1 MSTTFT
7 DLGVPARLAEALA
20 DNGMTEAFEVQEAT
34 IPDALAGRDICGRA
48 PTGSGKTIAFGVPV
62 LARVPKAKAGRPTA
76 LILSPTREL
85 ADQIRDEMLPAA
97 IAMNRYVTAVYGG
110 VGYGAQ
116 TNALRKGVDVLVA
129 CPGRLLDLID
139 SRHVTLADVEIV
151 VVDEADRMA
160 DMGFLPVVRKLL
172 DQTNEKRQTL
182 LFSATLDGD
191 IAELTRR
198 YQNDPARHEIGDAEP
213 DITAMTHHFW
223 KIEHEDR
230 VDHSRDAIMAAGP
243 TIVFTR
249 TRHGADRL
257 ARQLGKAGVTADAI
271 HGGRSQNQRTRALDS
286 FARGRSQ
293 ALIATDV
300 AARGIH
306 VDGVE
311 CVVHFDPPEDD
322 KTYLHRSGRTA
333 RAGAN
338 GMVVSFVR
346 PNNRKEVAA
355 LQRALGLPVETEAP
369 DPSAL
374 GDGSAHRPA
383 RPESKERPSHQ
394 GGTKPRSK
402 NNRPSHG
409 GGGGR
414 NQDRSSAKPGGRSG
428 GNKQRNSNLYDPN
441 DPRIERWESENG
453 DRLRDDSSRGGRS
466 TDGRGGG
473 KPRGK
478 SSGGKPGGRPG
489 GGRPG
494 GNKSGGGKS
503 SGGGRNHRKG
513 GRPNADRSS

>member
-1 MSTTFT
+1 MSSTFT
-7 DLGVPARLAEALA
+7 QLGVPARLADALA

-62 LARVPKAKAGRPTA
+62 LARVSKAKAGRPTA

-85 ADQIRDEMLPAA
+85 ADQICDELLPAA
-97 IAMNRYVTAVYGG
+97 IASDRYVTAVYGG

-116 TNALRKGVDVLVA
+116 INALRKGVDVLVA
-129 CPGRLLDLID
+129 CPGRLIDLID
-139 SRHVTLADVEIV
+139 RGNVTLSDVEIV

-172 DQTNEKRQTL
+172 DQTKADRQTL

-198 YQNDPARHEIGDAEP
+198 YQKDPARHEIGAAEP

-223 KIEHEDR
+223 KIDHEQR
-230 VDHSRDAIMAAGP
+230 VDHTRDAIMAAGP

-257 ARQLGKAGVTADAI
+257 ARQLGKAGVVADAI

-286 FARGRSQ
+286 FSRGRSL

-338 GMVVSFVR
+338 GVVVSFVR
-346 PNNRKEVAA
+346 PNNNKDVAA
-355 LQRALGLPVETEAP
+355 LQRALGLPVETSQP
-369 DPSAL
+369 DPAAL
-374 GDGSAHRPA
+374 GDGSAHRTPRA
-383 RPESKERPSHQ
+383 ESSRGSSSPQERTHQ
-394 GGTKPRSK
+394 SRKPRSK
-402 NNRPSHG
+402 GAREHG
-409 GGGGR
+409 GERRG
-414 NQDRSSAKPGGRSG
+414 KPSG
-428 GNKQRNSNLYDPN
+428 GSNKRNANLYDPN
-441 DPRIERWESENG
+441 DPRIDRWETENG
-453 DRLRDDSSRGGRS
+453 HHLNDGKTSARPSKAKAGANRSS
-466 TDGRGGG
+466 
-473 KPRGK
+473 
-478 SSGGKPGGRPG
+478 GKPGGRPG
-489 GGRPG
+489 KPGGR
-494 GNKSGGGKS
+494 SGKPTPKT

-513 GRPNADRSS
+513 GRPS

>member
-1 MSTTFT
+1 MPSTFT
-7 DLGVPARLAEALA
+7 ELGVPARLAEALA

-34 IPDALAGRDICGRA
+34 IPDALAGRDVCGRA

-62 LARVPKAKAGRPTA
+62 LARVAKAKPGRPTA

-85 ADQIRDEMLPAA
+85 ADQIRDELLPAA
-97 IAMNRYVTAVYGG
+97 IASNRYVTAVYGG

-139 SRHVTLADVEIV
+139 GGKVTLSDVEIV
-151 VVDEADRMA
+151 VGDEADRMA

-172 DQTNEKRQTL
+172 DQTKKDRQTL

-191 IAELTRR
+191 IAELTKR
-198 YQNDPARHEIGDAEP
+198 YQRDPVRHEIGDAEP

-223 KIEHEDR
+223 DISHEQR
-230 VDHSRDAIMAAGP
+230 VDHCRDAVMASGP

-257 ARQLGKAGVTADAI
+257 ARQLGKAGVKAEAI
-271 HGGRSQNQRTRALDS
+271 HGGRSQNQRTRALDA
-286 FARGRSQ
+286 FARGKAH

-333 RAGAN
+333 RAGAQ
-338 GMVVSFVR
+338 GTVVSFVR
-346 PNNRKEVAA
+346 PNNRKDVAA
-355 LQRALGLPVETEAP
+355 LQRDLGLPKGTTAP

-374 GDGSAHRPA
+374 GDGSAHRPVRDDA
-383 RPESKERPSHQ
+383 PSRDRGGDRPRQ
-394 GGTKPRSK
+394 GHKPPQRKKS
-402 NNRPSHG
+402 RGPAG
-409 GGGGR
+409 G
-414 NQDRSSAKPGGRSG
+414 SSSSSG
-428 GNKQRNSNLYDPN
+428 KRNSNLYSPD
-441 DPRIERWESENG
+441 DPRIAEWEAENG
-453 DRLRDDSSRGGRS
+453 QKLSKGGS
-466 TDGRGGG
+466 
-473 KPRGK
+473 
-478 SSGGKPGGRPG
+478 GRPG
-489 GGRPG
+489 GG
-494 GNKSGGGKS
+494 
-503 SGGGRNHRKG
+503 GRKPHGSKGPRKPHRKG
-513 GRPNADRSS
+513 QARAGQGQKRR

>member
-1 MSTTFT
+1 MPTTFT

-116 TNALRKGVDVLVA
+116 TNALRKGADVLVA

-139 SRHVTLADVEIV
+139 SGHVTLADVEIV

-172 DQTNEKRQTL
+172 DQTNDKRQTL

-223 KIEHEDR
+223 KIQHEDR

-333 RAGAN
+333 RAGAK

-346 PNNRKEVAA
+346 PNNRKDVAA
-355 LQRALGLPVETEAP
+355 LQRALGLPVETTEP
-369 DPSAL
+369 QPGAL
-374 GDGSAHRPA
+374 GDGSAHRAP
-383 RPESKERPSHQ
+383 RPDTADRPGHQ
-394 GGTKPRSK
+394 GPKKPRSK
-402 NNRPSHG
+402 GNRPEQRSNQRSGNGKGRPQNQNG
-409 GGGGR
+409 GGSKKR
-414 NQDRSSAKPGGRSG
+414 NA
-428 GNKQRNSNLYDPN
+428 NLYSDD

-453 DRLRDDSSRGGRS
+453 HRLRDDSARDDSSRGGRS
-466 TDGRGGG
+466 GTKPRNNRSGDKPSG
-473 KPRGK
+473 KPSGK
-478 SSGGKPGGRPG
+478 SGGKPA
-489 GGRPG
+489 
-494 GNKSGGGKS
+494 GKS

-513 GRPNADRSS
+513 GRPKASR

>member
-1 MSTTFT
+1 MSSTFT
-7 DLGVPARLAEALA
+7 ELGVPARLAEALA

-34 IPDALAGRDICGRA
+34 IPDALAGRDVCGRA

-62 LARVPKAKAGRPTA
+62 LARVAKAKPGRPTA

-85 ADQIRDEMLPAA
+85 ADQIRDELLPAA
-97 IAMNRYVTAVYGG
+97 IASNRYVTAVYGG

-139 SRHVTLADVEIV
+139 TGKVTLADVEIV

-172 DQTNEKRQTL
+172 DQTKKDRQTL

-191 IAELTRR
+191 IAELTKR
-198 YQNDPARHEIGDAEP
+198 YQRDPVRHEIGDAEP

-223 KIEHEDR
+223 KIQHEQR
-230 VDHSRDAIMAAGP
+230 VDHCRDAIMAAGP

-257 ARQLGKAGVTADAI
+257 ARQLGKAGVKAEAI
-271 HGGRSQNQRTRALDS
+271 HGGRSQNQRTRALDA
-286 FARGRSQ
+286 FARGKAH

-338 GMVVSFVR
+338 GTVVSFVR
-346 PNNRKEVAA
+346 PNNRKEVAS
-355 LQRALGLPVETEAP
+355 LQRDLGLPVETSDPAP
-369 DPSAL
+369 DAL
-374 GDGSAHRPA
+374 GDGTAHRPA
-383 RPESKERPSHQ
+383 RPESPRAQGDTRHDGERRNGHENRNRSS
-394 GGTKPRSK
+394 KPRPGNARGKHPKQSSG
-402 NNRPSHG
+402 RPAK
-409 GGGGR
+409 R
-414 NQDRSSAKPGGRSG
+414 NA
-428 GNKQRNSNLYDPN
+428 NLYDSD
-441 DPRIERWESENG
+441 DPRIDRWEAENG
-453 DRLRDDSSRGGRS
+453 HRLDGGPRGGNGARKPASKGPRAGAGGSRNGAKRS
-466 TDGRGGG
+466 GKKPTGRG
-473 KPRGK
+473 R
-478 SSGGKPGGRPG
+478 
-489 GGRPG
+489 
-494 GNKSGGGKS
+494 
-503 SGGGRNHRKG
+503 
-513 GRPNADRSS
+513 ARS

>member
-62 LARVPKAKAGRPTA
+62 LARVPKAARGRPTA

-85 ADQIRDEMLPAA
+85 ADQIRDELLPAA
-97 IAMNRYVTAVYGG
+97 IAAERYVTAVYGG

-116 TNALRKGVDVLVA
+116 LNALRKGVDVLVA
-129 CPGRLLDLID
+129 CPGRLLDLIEGGN
-139 SRHVTLADVEIV
+139 VTLADVEIV

-172 DQTNEKRQTL
+172 DQTRSDRQTL

-198 YQNDPARHEIGDAEP
+198 YQNDPARHEIGEAEP

-223 KIEHEDR
+223 KIQHEQR
-230 VDHSRDAIMAAGP
+230 VDHCRDAIVAAGP

-257 ARQLGKAGVTADAI
+257 ARQLGKAGVAAEAI
-271 HGGRSQNQRTRALDS
+271 HGGRSQNQRTRALDA
-286 FARGRSQ
+286 FARGRAQ

-306 VDGVE
+306 VDGVQ

-333 RAGAN
+333 RAGAK

-346 PNNRKEVAA
+346 PNNRKDVAA
-355 LQRALGLPVETEAP
+355 LQRDLGLPVETEAP
-369 DPSAL
+369 DPAAL
-374 GDGSAHRPA
+374 GDGSSHRPTRQERS
-383 RPESKERPSHQ
+383 RPAGNRKHSQQRNGQ
-394 GGTKPRSK
+394 GQKKPRSK
-402 NNRPSHG
+402 KGRPDARRGHQPRQKAAG
-409 GGGGR
+409 
-414 NQDRSSAKPGGRSG
+414 SG
-428 GNKQRNSNLYDPN
+428 KGPKKRNSNLYDVD
-441 DPRIERWESENG
+441 DPRIARWEAENG
-453 DRLRDDSSRGGRS
+453 HKLRDERRG
-466 TDGRGGG
+466 
-473 KPRGK
+473 
-478 SSGGKPGGRPG
+478 
-489 GGRPG
+489 
-494 GNKSGGGKS
+494 
-503 SGGGRNHRKG
+503 RKT
-513 GRPNADRSS
+513 RR

>member
-1 MSTTFT
+1 MPTTFT

-85 ADQIRDEMLPAA
+85 ADQIREEMLPAA

-139 SRHVTLADVEIV
+139 SGHVTLADVEIV

-172 DQTNEKRQTL
+172 DQTKAQRQTL

-191 IAELTRR
+191 IAELTKR
-198 YQNDPARHEIGDAEP
+198 YQNDPARHEIGEAEP

-223 KIEHEDR
+223 TIQHEDR

-306 VDGVE
+306 VDGVR

-333 RAGAN
+333 RAGAE
-338 GMVVSFVR
+338 GVVVSFVR
-346 PNNRKEVAA
+346 PNNRKDVAS
-355 LQRALGLPVETEAP
+355 LQRDLGLPVETTDPRP
-369 DPSAL
+369 DAL
-374 GDGSAHRPA
+374 GDGSAHRAPRPQEGTRKTDRPA
-383 RPESKERPSHQ
+383 HQ
-394 GGTKPRSK
+394 GSSKPRSK
-402 NNRPSHG
+402 SSRPEQRAGNGGKGRPQNR
-409 GGGGR
+409 
-414 NQDRSSAKPGGRSG
+414 DSG
-428 GNKQRNSNLYDPN
+428 GSKKRNANLYSAD

-453 DRLRDDSSRGGRS
+453 HRLRNDTDRDDRSGGGQPKGRS
-466 TDGRGGG
+466 GNG

-478 SSGGKPGGRPG
+478 SSGGKSNG
-489 GGRPG
+489 GGKPG
-494 GNKSGGGKS
+494 AGKS

-513 GRPNADRSS
+513 GRPKASR

>member
-1 MSTTFT
+1 MSSTFT
-7 DLGVPARLAEALA
+7 ELGVPARLADALA

-34 IPDALAGRDICGRA
+34 LPDALAGRDVCGRA

-62 LARVPKAKAGRPTA
+62 LARVPKAKPGRPTA

-85 ADQIRDEMLPAA
+85 ADQIRDELLPAA
-97 IAMNRYVTAVYGG
+97 IASKRYVTAVYGG

-139 SRHVTLADVEIV
+139 GGKVTLADVEIV

-172 DQTNEKRQTL
+172 DQTKKDRQTL

-191 IAELTRR
+191 IAELTER
-198 YQNDPARHEIGDAEP
+198 YQRNPVRHEIGDAEP

-223 KIEHEDR
+223 DIRHEQR
-230 VDHSRDAIMAAGP
+230 VDHCRDAIMASGP

-257 ARQLGKAGVTADAI
+257 ARQLGKAGVKAEAI
-271 HGGRSQNQRTRALDS
+271 HGGRSQNQRTRALDA
-286 FARGRSQ
+286 FARGKAH
-293 ALIATDV
+293 ALVATDV

-333 RAGAN
+333 RAGAQ
-338 GMVVSFVR
+338 GTVVSFVR
-346 PNNRKEVAA
+346 PNNRKDVAA
-355 LQRALGLPVETEAP
+355 LQRALGLPVETSRPE
-369 DPSAL
+369 PSAL
-374 GDGSAHRPA
+374 GDGTAHRPVRTDA
-383 RPESKERPSHQ
+383 TPKADRGDRPKRDGSPQQRKKHRGPAGGPS
-394 GGTKPRSK
+394 GKP
-402 NNRPSHG
+402 
-409 GGGGR
+409 
-414 NQDRSSAKPGGRSG
+414 AK
-428 GNKQRNSNLYDPN
+428 RNSNLYAPD
-441 DPRIERWESENG
+441 DPRIAKWEAENG
-453 DRLRDDSSRGGRS
+453 HKLND
-466 TDGRGGG
+466 GGG
-473 KPRGK
+473 GAGRKPRNGQGSRK
-478 SSGGKPGGRPG
+478 KHRKGQGRPG
-489 GGRPG
+489 HAQAR
-494 GNKSGGGKS
+494 SGQGQK
-503 SGGGRNHRKG
+503 RR
-513 GRPNADRSS
+513 

>member
-1 MSTTFT
+1 MPTTFI
-7 DLGVPARLAEALA
+7 DLGVPARLAQALA

-62 LARVPKAKAGRPTA
+62 LARVAKAKAGRPTA

-85 ADQIRDEMLPAA
+85 ADQIREELLPAA
-97 IAMNRYVTAVYGG
+97 IASDRYVTAVYGG

-116 TNALRKGVDVLVA
+116 INALRKGVDVLVA

-139 SRHVTLADVEIV
+139 GGSVTLADVEIV

-172 DQTNEKRQTL
+172 DQTKSNRQTL

-191 IAELTRR
+191 IAELTKR
-198 YQNDPARHEIGDAEP
+198 YQTDPARHEIGDAEP

-223 KIEHEDR
+223 KIEHEQR
-230 VDHSRDAIMAAGP
+230 VDHCRDAIMAAGP

-257 ARQLGKAGVTADAI
+257 ARQLDKAGVTADAI

-286 FARGRSQ
+286 FSRGRSQ

-306 VDGVE
+306 VDGVQ

-333 RAGAN
+333 RAGAE

-346 PNNRKEVAA
+346 PNNRKEVAS
-355 LQRALGLPVETEAP
+355 LQRDLGLPVESGEP

-374 GDGSAHRPA
+374 GDGSAHRVA
-383 RPESKERPSHQ
+383 RPEKSGQPKSGKPKSGQ
-394 GGTKPRSK
+394 PRSSRPTSGHPRSGSAPK
-402 NNRPSHG
+402 NARSKHNRSDNG
-409 GGGGR
+409 
-414 NQDRSSAKPGGRSG
+414 SKPGARPAQDQRSNGKPKG
-428 GNKQRNSNLYDPN
+428 GKTRNSNLYDPN
-441 DPRIERWESENG
+441 DPRIDRWESDNG
-453 DRLRDDSSRGGRS
+453 HRVSR
-466 TDGRGGG
+466 
-473 KPRGK
+473 
-478 SSGGKPGGRPG
+478 
-489 GGRPG
+489 
-494 GNKSGGGKS
+494 
-503 SGGGRNHRKG
+503 
-513 GRPNADRSS
+513 